1 MPPPPLLLQQKM
13 IYKGISTFGY
23 GFAPPLILQEAVRLR
38 LFEILEQGAKSS
50 QELSTATECSERGIT
65 FLADALVSL
74 GYLKKKKEIY
84 RNNRV
89 RTGFILAN
97 QNNEVDAAIRK
108 TGLQNAYHT
117 FISNAVKPWL
127 QLSEAVKTGVPAFE
141 FDQEESGSDYY
152 KAFSEAMFVNSFRA
166 ASYFA
171 KKRILGNSSKPR
183 KILDLGAGSAAWS
196 LPWALH
202 CNQTRVTAVDWE
214 QVLSVA
220 KKITATLEVSSQFEF
235 VAADALEYRHTTQ
248 FDIIFI
254 GHLFHSLGE
263 ERSRRTLDRCF
274 SALRPGGKVVIAEW
288 LPRDDRTGPVHVMV
302 YALAMLLLTKK
313 GNIFSF
319 SQLQEWL
326 IKSGFRKIRK
336 IQLPAPSPLI
346 LATRP

>member
-1 MPPPPLLLQQKM
+1 MPPPLLLQQRI
-13 IYKGISTFGY
+13 IYRGISTYGY

-38 LFEILEQGAKSS
+38 LFDILEEGTKTSE
-50 QELSTATECSERGIT
+50 ELSIAAECSERGIT

-74 GYLKKKKEIY
+74 GYLKKKKGLY

-97 QNNEVDAAIRK
+97 QKNEVDAAIRK
-108 TGLQNAYHT
+108 TSLQSAYHI
-117 FISNAVKPWL
+117 FISNAIKPWL
-127 QLSEAVKTGVPAFE
+127 RLSEAVQTGAPAFK

-152 KAFSEAMFVNSFRA
+152 IAFAEAMFANSFRA
-166 ASYFA
+166 ASYLA
-171 KKRILGNSSKPR
+171 KKRILGNYGEPKR
-183 KILDLGAGSAAWS
+183 ILDLGAGSAAWS

-202 CNQTRVTAVDWE
+202 CNQTRITAVDWE

-220 KKITATLEVSSQFEF
+220 KKITATLDVSSQFEF
-235 VAADALEYRHTTQ
+235 VAADALEYQNTTQ

-263 ERSRRTLDRCF
+263 ERSRRILDRCF
-274 SALRPGGKVVIAEW
+274 SALRPGGKIVIAEW
-288 LPRDDRTGPVHVMV
+288 LPRNDRTGPEHVMV
-302 YALAMLLLTKK
+302 YALAMLLLTEK

-319 SQLQEWL
+319 TQIRKWL
-326 IKSGFRKIRK
+326 TNSGFRKVRK